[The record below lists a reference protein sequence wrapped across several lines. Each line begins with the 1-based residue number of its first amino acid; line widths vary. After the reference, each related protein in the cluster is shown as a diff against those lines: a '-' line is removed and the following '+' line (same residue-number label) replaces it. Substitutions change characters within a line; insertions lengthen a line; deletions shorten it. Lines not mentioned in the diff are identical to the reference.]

1 MKSRHYIIFALIVL
15 VFSLGSYQFG
25 AKAFREAAAVGL
37 KETQA
42 MLAFNHFR
50 RYQEIQNCLNGEK
63 IEEAIIKLEMSIVS
77 EKELVAKFLRT
88 NDSEWINEYIS
99 TRYKDGISSLK
110 NYESG
115 RGSNWSEPACN

>member
-1 MKSRHYIIFALIVL
+1 MFVFLAL

-25 AKAFREAAAVGL
+25 AKAFREAAVVGL

-42 MLAFNHFR
+42 MLAFNHLR
-50 RYQEIQNCLNGEK
+50 RYQEIQDCLNGAK
-63 IEEAIIKLEMSIVS
+63 IEEAIIKLEMSIIS

-88 NDSEWINEYIS
+88 NDSEMINEYIS
-99 TRYKDGISSLK
+99 TRYKEGTGSLK